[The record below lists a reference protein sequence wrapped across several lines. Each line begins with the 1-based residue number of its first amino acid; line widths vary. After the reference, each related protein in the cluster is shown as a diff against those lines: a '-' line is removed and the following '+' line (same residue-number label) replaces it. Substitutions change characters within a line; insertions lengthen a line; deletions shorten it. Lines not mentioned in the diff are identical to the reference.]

1 MDAQADLSLRW
12 AHARFVGFVVSR
24 LICPVLQ
31 SIISLHGNSIRY
43 LATMLGSNSC
53 LHLSNA
59 WHSLNILF
67 ALEEKAMKDCCSYI
81 STFKILQY
89 ALLRDS

>member
-1 MDAQADLSLRW
+1 MSET
-12 AHARFVGFVVSR
+12 
-24 LICPVLQ
+24 ICPVLQ

-43 LATMLGSNSC
+43 LATRWGSNSC

-67 ALEEKAMKDCCSYI
+67 ALEEKAMKDCCSCVSI
-81 STFKILQY
+81 FKILQY